1 MKNLLKNAIATT
13 LALMVIF
20 ASTPSFASPNNDKD
34 SKAFAFSVNA
44 ITNSNKIAIGV
55 KKDEPGKLAIKIYD
69 GEGNHLFTDKFNN
82 TQGMIR
88 TYDLSESG
96 PGNYMVRIISNKDS
110 EVTRVTVGMDSEINN
125 PFKAY
130 FSSKFKDNKIKVSY
144 YHAMQPAQVTVFDH
158 SGKKVFSNIISE
170 KQDFSSIINL
180 SKLRKGDYLVRVD
193 SNGEG
198 IEKSVTVK

>member
-13 LALMVIF
+13 LALVVIF
-20 ASTPSFASPNNDKD
+20 TSTSSFASPNNDKD

-69 GEGNHLFTDKFNN
+69 EEGNHLFTDKFNN
-82 TQGMIR
+82 TKGMIR

-96 PGNYMVRIISNKDS
+96 PGNYMVKIISNKDS
-110 EVTRVTVGMDSEINN
+110 EVTRVTVGMNWETNN

-144 YHAMQPAQVTVFDH
+144 YHALQPAKVTVFDNA
-158 SGKKVFSNIISE
+158 GKTIFSNVISE
-170 KQDFSSIINL
+170 EQDFSSFINL